1 MPIPLRVTPMR
12 AWSRL
17 LPLLILLAVAGSAL
31 ANPQAQTLWRLLD
44 YIAVDYPGAVR
55 DGAVVNPLEY
65 QEMTEFSATVRTGL
79 GQLPPHAS
87 SAALEARAGALQ
99 DAIAAK
105 ASPAEVERQAR
116 ALAEALLV
124 AYPVARAPDHV
135 PDLAGAAAL
144 YQRDCASC
152 HGPTG

>member
-44 YIAVDYPGAVR
+44 YIAVDYPEAVR

-99 DAIAAK
+99 DRK
-105 ASPAEVERQAR
+105 STR
-116 ALAEALLV
+116 LNSS
-124 AYPVARAPDHV
+124 HV
-135 PDLAGAAAL
+135 KNSYAVFCLEK
-144 YQRDCASC
+144 
-152 HGPTG
+152 